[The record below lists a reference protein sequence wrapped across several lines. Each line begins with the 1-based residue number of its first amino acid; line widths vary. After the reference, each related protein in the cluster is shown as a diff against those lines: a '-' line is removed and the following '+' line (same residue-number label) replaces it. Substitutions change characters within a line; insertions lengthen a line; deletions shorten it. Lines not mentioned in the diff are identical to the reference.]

1 MNPRP
6 IEAGA
11 LDNKTLLVK
20 FNNGEMKKVDT
31 SVFLAMRRK
40 AQFAMVHLTAK
51 TESELKQ
58 ILDELI
64 QNSIPIFDK
73 KLKRV
78 ILFGSYAR
86 GDYDEESDID
96 VMFLID
102 DDAKT
107 LSSKYRKAVRRI
119 IADIDWKYEVLL
131 CSLLQNEQD
140 FYAAVNSI
148 PFYHNVEKEG
158 ITLYEQQPITILPV
172 SAGES

>member
-1 MNPRP
+1 
-6 IEAGA
+6 
-11 LDNKTLLVK
+11 
-20 FNNGEMKKVDT
+20 
-31 SVFLAMRRK
+31 MRRK

-51 TESELKQ
+51 TEIELKQ

-102 DDAKT
+102 EEAKI
-107 LSSKYRKAVRRI
+107 LSSKYRKPIRRI

-131 CSLLQNEQD
+131 CSILQNEQD

-158 ITLYEQQPITILPV
+158 ITLYEQQPTAILPV

>member
-1 MNPRP
+1 
-6 IEAGA
+6 
-11 LDNKTLLVK
+11 
-20 FNNGEMKKVDT
+20 
-31 SVFLAMRRK
+31 MRRK

-51 TESELKQ
+51 TEIELKQ

-102 DDAKT
+102 DEAKI
-107 LSSKYRKAVRRI
+107 LSSKYRKPVRRI

-131 CSLLQNEQD
+131 CSVLQNEQD

-158 ITLYEQQPITILPV
+158 ITLYGQQPTAILPV

>member
-1 MNPRP
+1 MPY
-6 IEAGA
+6 
-11 LDNKTLLVK
+11 
-20 FNNGEMKKVDT
+20 
-31 SVFLAMRRK
+31 
-40 AQFAMVHLTAK
+40 LTAK
-51 TESELKQ
+51 TPAELKH

-64 QNSIPIFDK
+64 QNVIPIFGS

-102 DDAKT
+102 DEAKI
-107 LSSKYRKAVRRI
+107 LQSKYRKPVGRI

-131 CSLLQNEQD
+131 CSVLQNEQD

-158 ITLYEQQPITILPV
+158 ITLCEQQPTAILPV
-172 SAGES
+172 SAGEG